1 METWDFIKKQRKSIS
16 CSLSFF
22 IKQKWINP
30 LFEERRANISGV
42 LFVEKEF
49 DITLYSF
56 DVSDCCFT
64 LNREQSRE
72 HVYVIHTTLNQL
84 GSTGGEPIKTFK

>member
-1 METWDFIKKQRKSIS
+1 
-16 CSLSFF
+16 
-22 IKQKWINP
+22 
-30 LFEERRANISGV
+30 LFKERRANISGV
-42 LFVEKEF
+42 LFVEKKF

-56 DVSDCCFT
+56 DVSDCCFA